1 MFSDQIYTRALSD
14 ILVTTDCSLA
24 ALYIGYDG
32 GSPCNILQLD
42 LRTHLQKEGYWV
54 SLFLSFLRKKFSF
67 FFNTKNLFFF
77 FFFTFSYREAFLV
90 TR

>member
-67 FFNTKNLFFF
+67 FF
-77 FFFTFSYREAFLV
+77 
-90 TR
+90 